1 MHAELYIRA
10 AKYDKARRRA
20 QNFTHKTSKMTGE
33 ISDASFHDMVNA
45 RNANTQNAEIQE
57 IRFAYDP
64 ASERSCI
71 AGCICAEGCALYFA
85 GGIL

>member
-1 MHAELYIRA
+1 MRAELYIRA
-10 AKYDKARRRA
+10 AKYDKARRRL
-20 QNFTHKTSKMTGE
+20 QNFTYNTSKMTGE
-33 ISDASFHDMVNA
+33 ISDAPFHDMVNA